1 MKKKSNGWTI
11 FWLILFFPIGLYR
24 MWRYEQFPKVARIII
39 TVVIGIGVIAN
50 MVNGEDPKPVTTAS
64 TTVKEEPKTDTQKVE
79 TKTEEPK
86 QEVKTEAPKQE
97 TPKELSKEGVSS
109 DVTIKIGA
117 VETKDTVGNDYVNEK
132 AQGIFKVVE
141 IALTNNQ
148 KDAITID
155 ANSFKL
161 VDDKGREFTY
171 STEAQTALAME
182 NGGNMDF
189 FLKKLN
195 PGLTQ
200 TGKIVF
206 DVPQDATGLTMKARG
221 GMLGKEITLKV
232 E

>member
-1 MKKKSNGWTI
+1 MKKRSNGWTI

-39 TVVIGIGVIAN
+39 TAVIGIGVITN
-50 MVNGEDPKPVTTAS
+50 MVKGEDSKPAAPAS
-64 TTVKEEPKTDTQKVE
+64 TTAQESVKTDA
-79 TKTEEPK
+79 PK
-86 QEVKTEAPKQE
+86 EVAKTEAPKQE
-97 TPKELSKEGVSS
+97 TKQEAPLSKEGVSS
-109 DVTIKIGA
+109 DVAIKIGA

-141 IALTNNQ
+141 VSLTNNQ

-221 GMLGKEITLKV
+221 GMLGKQITLKL

>member
-1 MKKKSNGWTI
+1 MSALVNCKACEKEIAKGVKKCVHCGKDQRNW
-11 FWLILFFPIGLYR
+11 FMRHKILSFISA
-24 MWRYEQFPKVARIII
+24 VIII
-39 TVVIGIGVIAN
+39 GIIGSAAGGN
-50 MVNGEDPKPVTTAS
+50 EEDSQQAS
-64 TTVKEEPKTDTQKVE
+64 TEPKATETAAQSAE
-79 TKTEEPK
+79 TKTGEPK
-86 QEVKTEAPKQE
+86 QEA
-97 TPKELSKEGVSS
+97 PKELSKEGVSS

-117 VETKDTVGNDYVNEK
+117 VETKDTVGDEFSNEK
-132 AQGIFKVVE
+132 AQGIFKIVE
-141 IALTNNQ
+141 VSITNNQ

-171 STEAQTALAME
+171 STEGQTVLAMA

-200 TGKIVF
+200 TGQIVF

-221 GMLGKEITLKV
+221 GMMGKEIKLKV